1 MELTGARGHE
11 ALEHRWGAGRGR
23 TSWRRFALAA
33 AGSSAL
39 AVGTIATT
47 TAAAV
52 PVSFAMAGNPF
63 SVTAQRLEAEGAV
76 QFASFRENASGG
88 QTPVAAVGLR
98 KATLYG
104 LCQSAVARTP
114 LGTATLLIR
123 ADEQK
128 PVRVSSMALDLALL
142 QGDMTFGQVEMGR
155 DAATLEGGGVT
166 GPSGTYG
173 QQAGTL
179 TIEHMRLEAWSV
191 TAGMF
196 SLNGATMQ
204 VVAGKH
210 PCR

>member
-1 MELTGARGHE
+1 
-11 ALEHRWGAGRGR
+11 
-23 TSWRRFALAA
+23 
-33 AGSSAL
+33 
-39 AVGTIATT
+39 
-47 TAAAV
+47 
-52 PVSFAMAGNPF
+52 MADSPF
-63 SVTAQRLEAEGAV
+63 TVTAQRLHAQGAV
-76 QFASFRENASGG
+76 QFASFRQDASGR
-88 QTPVAAVGLR
+88 QRPVAAVGLR

-104 LCQSAVARTP
+104 LCQSAVAHTP

-128 PVRVSSMALDLALL
+128 PVRASSMALDLALL

-155 DAATLEGGGVT
+155 DAATLEGAGVT

-196 SLNGATMQ
+196 SLDGVTMRVRAGA
-204 VVAGKH
+204 H
-210 PCR
+210 PCW